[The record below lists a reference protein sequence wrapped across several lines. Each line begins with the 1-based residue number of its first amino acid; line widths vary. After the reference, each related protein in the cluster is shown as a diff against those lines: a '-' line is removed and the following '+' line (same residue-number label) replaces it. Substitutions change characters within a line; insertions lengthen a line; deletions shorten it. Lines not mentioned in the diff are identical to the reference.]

1 MSHLFLH
8 VLYLSCSSGQM
19 EFGCWENFGDA
30 PFKPDIYKL
39 FYHLTQP
46 IKSYLQNRPWKINFN
61 DRALDGTDINDINK
75 YKAAKPNLLVFK
87 TKS

>member
-1 MSHLFLH
+1 MYCTCHVPVDKWNLDVGKILVMLHSNPISINFL
-8 VLYLSCSSGQM
+8 
-19 EFGCWENFGDA
+19 
-30 PFKPDIYKL
+30 
-39 FYHLTQP
+39 YHLTQP

-75 YKAAKPNLLVFK
+75 YKAATPNLLVFK